1 MEWGLMLV
9 STTVAQRPFLVVSS
23 VVDDVVD
30 VGRIVT
36 IRPLSAVLS
45 YSPTSIT
52 FSQAFVATD

>member
-1 MEWGLMLV
+1 MLV
-9 STTVAQRPFLVVSS
+9 STTVAQRPFLVASS
-23 VVDDVVD
+23 IIDDVVD
-30 VGRIVT
+30 VGRIAT